1 MKKFSAILLSLLLL
15 SPFITSLTVCAQ
27 NTDTPDVITSAG
39 IASIRNNNIF
49 NARND
54 ALGDAQKKALMK
66 AAASLM
72 TFEQFSRKFPT
83 LKRTLFDQ
91 PDNYIKTYRVL
102 YDSSLGDRYHITI
115 QATIEM
121 EAFKNT
127 LLNKRSI
134 TSKLKLPRIL
144 LMVSQQKLDQNF
156 STCWWSFI
164 DPEQELTTIDN
175 TVRNDL
181 QQRGFE
187 VIDHTSM
194 IKKITTTKVYGCLD
208 ILPEDAQALGQQL
221 QADIV
226 VVGKAQVELTG
237 EKENP
242 SQKIVQASIIAK
254 ALKVADGSVIATSES
269 YIPATDDSEAIA
281 QQIALE
287 KASLK
292 LARTIGEEISL
303 RWVKE
308 SRGIASSTLS
318 VSGLSEYLDFSLFK
332 SALKKNIPEIHNLL
346 QKTLSDTGAL
356 IEVESPLDTSS
367 LAALIERKQFKDFTI
382 YIASVSPPMIEMEV
396 ILKKKE
402 PEEEEKIE

>member
-1 MKKFSAILLSLLLL
+1 VKKFPAIVLSLLLI
-15 SPFITSLTVCAQ
+15 SPFFTILPVCAQ

-39 IASIRNNNIF
+39 IAAIRNNNIF

-54 ALGDAQKKALMK
+54 ALADAQKKALMK

-91 PDNYIKTYRVL
+91 PDNYIETYRVL

-121 EAFKNT
+121 ETFKNT

-134 TSKLKLPRIL
+134 TSQLKLPRIL

-175 TVRNDL
+175 TVRNHL

-237 EKENP
+237 EKKSP

-254 ALKVADGSVIATSES
+254 ALKVADGLVIASSES
-269 YIPATDDSEAIA
+269 YIPATDDSEVIA
-281 QQIALE
+281 QQVALE

-332 SALKKNIPEIHNLL
+332 SSLKKNIPEIHNLL

-367 LAALIERKQFKDFTI
+367 LAALIERKQFKNFTI

-402 PEEEEKIE
+402 PEEEDKIE